1 MLTNEK
7 KDKLIELAS
16 KAASVN
22 TKLLAEERKFIEAVA
37 QHADI
42 VALKKLSDS
51 IKELNRKETLFIGA
65 TIMVLKSS
73 GTKE

>member
-7 KDKLIELAS
+7 NDKLIELAS
-16 KAASVN
+16 KAVAVN
-22 TKLLAEERKFIEAVA
+22 SKLLAEENKFIEAVA
-37 QHADI
+37 QHADMF
-42 VALKKLSDS
+42 VLKKLSDN

-65 TIMVLKSS
+65 TIRVLKSS